1 MEERRVVIT
10 GTGVISPVGNDTGSF
25 WSALQAGRCGISA
38 CPEFETEYHLPVR
51 VAGVVRDFDPTAQG
65 LTVKETK
72 RNDRF
77 CLFAQAAAWQ
87 AMQESGLEAGTN
99 IEPERLGVYIGTG
112 IGGMQTFIEQTQ
124 VMLNEGADRIS
135 PLFIPKMIGNIAA
148 GNIAIRY
155 NAQGANLTT
164 AAACASSTQSVG
176 EAFRAIKYG
185 FADAVIAGGTEAV
198 LNPLAMGGF
207 VSAHALTHA
216 EDPLQASLPFSAK
229 RGGFVMAEGA
239 AVLILEEYS
248 HAVARGAEILAEVTG
263 YGNYCDAHH
272 ATAPRPDGIP
282 ASRALRDAL
291 TQSGYVSGEDL
302 YINAHGTGTL
312 LNDKTETVAFKLAL
326 GEADARRASI
336 SSTKSMTGHMIGGT
350 GAAEILVCALALR
363 DGVIPPTIGLTDPD
377 PECDLDYTPLRAV
390 ERPVTVALS
399 NSLGFGG
406 HDACVA
412 LRKFAY

>member
-10 GTGVISPVGNDTGSF
+10 GTGVISPVGNGTQPF
-25 WSALQAGRCGISA
+25 WSALKAGRCGISEY
-38 CPEFETEYHLPVR
+38 PELEAWGLPVR
-51 VAGVVRDFDPTAQG
+51 VAGVVRDFNPVAYG
-65 LTVKETK
+65 LTPKETK

-77 CLFAQAAAWQ
+77 CLFAQAAAAQ

-112 IGGMQTFIEQTQ
+112 IGGMQTFIDQTK
-124 VMLNEGADRIS
+124 VMLEDGADRVS

-155 NAQGANLTT
+155 GAEGANLTT

-176 EAFRAIKYG
+176 EAFRAVRFG

-198 LNPLAMGGF
+198 LNPLAFGGF

-216 EDPLQASLPFSAK
+216 ADPLHASLPFSAE

-239 AVLILEEYS
+239 AVLILEEYQ
-248 HAVARGAEILAEVTG
+248 HALSRGAAILAEVTG

-272 ATAPRPDGIP
+272 PTAPRPDGVP
-282 ASRALRDAL
+282 ASRAIRDAL
-291 TQSGYVSGEDL
+291 VQSGYRAGEEL

-312 LNDKTETVAFKLAL
+312 LNDKTETLAIKLAL
-326 GEADARRASI
+326 GEEDARRASI
-336 SSTKSMTGHMIGGT
+336 SSTKSMTGHMIGAT
-350 GAAEILVCALALR
+350 GAAEILASALALR
-363 DGVIPPTIGLTDPD
+363 DGIIPPTIGLTSPD
-377 PECDLDYTPLRAV
+377 PECDLDYTPLTAR
-390 ERPVTVALS
+390 ERPVTVAVS

-406 HDACVA
+406 HDASVA
-412 LRKFAY
+412 LRRFDY